1 MPWFRNHYICTVC
14 EGHWHA
20 EAAEAED
27 AHCIHC
33 RAYDVAPYRS
43 DDVSRVIDRDGA
55 RFVVMECVKV
65 TKRGP
70 NWRAV
75 KRFDTR
81 DAAKAYLAQR

>member
-1 MPWFRNHYICTVC
+1 MPWFRNHYACTVC

-20 EAAEAED
+20 EAAEAESV
-27 AHCIHC
+27 HCVHC

-43 DDVSRVIDRDGA
+43 DDFSRVIDRDGA

-81 DAAKAYLAQR
+81 DAAKAFLAQR

>member
-1 MPWFRNHYICTVC
+1 MPWFRNHYVCTVC

-20 EAAEAED
+20 EAAEPESV
-27 AHCIHC
+27 HCVHC
-33 RAYDVAPYRS
+33 RAYDVSPYRS
-43 DDVSRVIDRDGA
+43 DDFTRVIDRDGA

-81 DAAKAYLAQR
+81 DAAKAFLAAR